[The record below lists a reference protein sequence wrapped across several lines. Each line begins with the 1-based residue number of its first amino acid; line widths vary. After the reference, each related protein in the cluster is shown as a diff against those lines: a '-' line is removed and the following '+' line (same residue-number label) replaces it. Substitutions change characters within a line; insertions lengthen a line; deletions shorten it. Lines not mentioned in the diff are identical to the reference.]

1 MLVII
6 YMNFRKTASTQP
18 LCQTVGLSAG
28 WWLGRWVGGC
38 LGGWLG
44 VCNMSRITKTPDD
57 DSKIGRDRPG
67 IVGNWVLGCCFSM
80 TDGMVVLD
88 SVPFFS
94 SPSARLMHS
103 AHWHARWLA
112 FGMPP
117 LKTSGFSQSDP
128 FTSRVRPKQWAS
140 AFWCKIQLK
149 DTFWDRSQDRDEQEN
164 KNEWFTLK
172 M

>member
-6 YMNFRKTASTQP
+6 YLNIRKTASTQP

-38 LGGWLG
+38 LVGWLG

-80 TDGMVVLD
+80 TDGWLCWILFRS
-88 SVPFFS
+88 SVPRQ
-94 SPSARLMHS
+94 PGWCTLHI
-103 AHWHARWLA
+103 
-112 FGMPP
+112 GMPADWHLACPHWKLQAFPKVTHLHRVCGQNNGRP
-117 LKTSGFSQSDP
+117 LSDAK
-128 FTSRVRPKQWAS
+128 F
-140 AFWCKIQLK
+140 
-149 DTFWDRSQDRDEQEN
+149 N
-164 KNEWFTLK
+164 
-172 M
+172 